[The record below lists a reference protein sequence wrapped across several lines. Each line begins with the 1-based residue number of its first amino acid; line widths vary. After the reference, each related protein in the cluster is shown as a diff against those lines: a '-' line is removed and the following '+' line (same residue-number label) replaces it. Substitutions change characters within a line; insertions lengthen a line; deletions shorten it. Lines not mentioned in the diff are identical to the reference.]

1 MEAVSYTHLI
11 WTSSDPAVKVEN
23 GLVTASES
31 AVGIYTITATSAVDP
46 SQKAECQI
54 MVDNT
59 EHAVTVKR
67 IISDNSLNAKAN
79 VYASLEDAISGE
91 NPIGIKGDVKG
102 TLSLIHI

>member
-1 MEAVSYTHLI
+1 
-11 WTSSDPAVKVEN
+11 
-23 GLVTASES
+23 
-31 AVGIYTITATSAVDP
+31 
-46 SQKAECQI
+46 

-102 TLSLIHI
+102 TFTFAWPAGKELYCFYGCGFKRFGKQGRNCGC